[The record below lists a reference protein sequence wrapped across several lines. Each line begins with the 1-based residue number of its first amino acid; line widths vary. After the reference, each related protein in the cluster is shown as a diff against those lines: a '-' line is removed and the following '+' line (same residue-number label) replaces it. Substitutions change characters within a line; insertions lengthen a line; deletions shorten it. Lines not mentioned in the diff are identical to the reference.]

1 MGMMLAVIVA
11 LAVTTKKY
19 TQSVADFLAANRCAG
34 RYLLCVASG
43 IAGMG
48 AISIVAKFEMY
59 WRAGFTAEGDVLP
72 ECMTQEGV
80 GPDHSIKFDVGP
92 EVIAASKVR
101 FPIRDELFTAKA
113 TG

>member
-1 MGMMLAVIVA
+1 MNLHWIDWTIMGVMLAVIVG

-59 WRAGFTAEGDVLP
+59 WRAGFTAAWWAMML
-72 ECMTQEGV
+72 
-80 GPDHSIKFDVGP
+80 I
-92 EVIAASKVR
+92 
-101 FPIRDELFTAKA
+101 PIQLMVAL
-113 TG
+113 